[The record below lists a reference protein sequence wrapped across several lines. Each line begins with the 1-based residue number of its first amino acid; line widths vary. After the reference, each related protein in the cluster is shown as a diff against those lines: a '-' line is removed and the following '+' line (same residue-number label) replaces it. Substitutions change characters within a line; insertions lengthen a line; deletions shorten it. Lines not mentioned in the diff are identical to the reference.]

1 MVEDIYKQY
10 KSFGMI
16 EETGYGLRNSWSPS
30 WTVAADDAIKEESG
44 IENEEERRGKKMLD
58 FSSRSWYEYCRVMT
72 IYMLTKEMRSDGA
85 EQVRKVGQ
93 STRVGNVDESK
104 VGVIVS
110 LVYMQYGNGVVP
122 DVEK

>member
-1 MVEDIYKQY
+1 
-10 KSFGMI
+10 
-16 EETGYGLRNSWSPS
+16 
-30 WTVAADDAIKEESG
+30 
-44 IENEEERRGKKMLD
+44 
-58 FSSRSWYEYCRVMT
+58 
-72 IYMLTKEMRSDGA
+72 MLTKEMRSDGA